1 MVLPVAYTKGLEFDA
16 VLLFNPTEENY
27 PNEDK
32 YVKLL
37 YVAATRALHE
47 CAVLHRGNLSEL
59 IRTKA
64 PEGKHQN
71 ELSAPTL
78 TKAKEYERVMYTEKE
93 LQEQQKREGAKDM
106 MERTY
111 IGPRRIVIPE
121 SQKPDNGDNCSG
133 GVQQSTAYGSMPG
146 TSSELMPKGHKKSDF
161 SVRWVKKDK
170 KFVELVSSAGVL
182 RLTPIAADIV
192 RVTFQSGQLNGIHD
206 NYWKVQPKSGLK
218 WTLKEM
224 RDMVDLVTDSL
235 IVRVERRNGAVRFLK
250 TDKTL
255 VLSEKLSEPRQMEK
269 NENWVYFDWGK
280 KEKLKSK
287 GLLKDDYKIVTGK
300 ASYISLGCAEP
311 RMPLLVSGNGYEIFV
326 ACEGKVLCC
335 DIPMYGPY
343 IYSGDTDQI
352 DYYFVMGTKE
362 DALKPYIM

>member
-1 MVLPVAYTKGLEFDA
+1 MRVA
-16 VLLFNPTEENY
+16 
-27 PNEDK
+27 
-32 YVKLL
+32 
-37 YVAATRALHE
+37 
-47 CAVLHRGNLSEL
+47 
-59 IRTKA
+59 IQ
-64 PEGKHQN
+64 PE
-71 ELSAPTL
+71 
-78 TKAKEYERVMYTEKE
+78 Y
-93 LQEQQKREGAKDM
+93 
-106 MERTY
+106 
-111 IGPRRIVIPE
+111 
-121 SQKPDNGDNCSG
+121 
-133 GVQQSTAYGSMPG
+133 AYGSMPG

-192 RVTFQSGQLNGIHD
+192 RVTFQSGQLNEIHD